1 MKQKARELLIK
12 TRRRLFGPN
21 VGNNISAFAGNGI
34 DFAELREYRYGDDVR
49 RINWNVT
56 ARAQKPYVNVFNE
69 ERELNVVVVFM
80 LSGSIYFGSVRQK
93 QEVMAEVLGLLSF
106 AAVRNSDRVT
116 TLFFDKGVERL
127 FKPTKSQKS
136 LYAALEHSLSV
147 EVLGKR
153 CETASLVDYLL
164 KGIRERS
171 IVVLVGDFYE
181 MPDFSTL
188 AARHEL
194 YVAIVRDRFEE
205 EPSFEG
211 EYDLLDPVTDRHNRI
226 DIDEGVLSAFRER
239 IRSHDEALREHFAK
253 HRIAST
259 KIYTDEDPFIRLKEL
274 LK

>member
-1 MKQKARELLIK
+1 MRRKARELLIK

-21 VGNNISAFAGNGI
+21 VGNNISAFAGTGI

-106 AAVRNSDRVT
+106 AAIRNSDRVT
-116 TLFFDKGVERL
+116 TLFFDEGVERL
-127 FKPTKSQKS
+127 FKPTKSPKS
-136 LYAALEHSLSV
+136 LYGALEHSLDV

-153 CETASLVDYLL
+153 CDTAALCDYLL
-164 KGIRERS
+164 NRIRERS
-171 IVVLVGDFYE
+171 VVVLIGDFYE
-181 MPDFSTL
+181 VPDFSFL

-205 EPSFEG
+205 EPRLEG
-211 EYDLLDPVTDRHNRI
+211 EYDLLDPVTDLHNRL
-226 DIDEGVLSAFRER
+226 DIDEGVLAAFQKRMEA
-239 IRSHDEALREHFAK
+239 HDGALREHFER

-259 KIYTDEDPFIRLKEL
+259 KIYTDEDPFVPLKEL